1 MCPEIM
7 TFSRLSGQVSGGG
20 AVITSP
26 APNLFAAHCPAP
38 AGAGR
43 GRGRGGRGGGRGPAQ
58 ASAAQS
64 FEQPTQRRL
73 FPTFSTVD
81 RVPATLEFYTFFCA
95 KFERLIERIEAI
107 T

>member
-7 TFSRLSGQVSGGG
+7 TFSRLSGQVAGGG
-20 AVITSP
+20 GCYHLSSP
-26 APNLFAAHCPAP
+26 QLVCCSLPGPGWCWP
-38 AGAGR
+38 GEGEVE
-43 GRGRGGRGGGRGPAQ
+43 GGGRGPAQ

-81 RVPATLEFYTFFCA
+81 RVPATLEFLYNFFSA
-95 KFERLIERIEAI
+95 KFEILIERIEAI